1 MPNKALILEE
11 IESLSEQELDK
22 ILSLIRL
29 IKNKPRLTTQELFA
43 DLRGKVTYLEDLT
56 KNLGYKPRPF
66 RTALC

>member
-56 KNLGYKPRPF
+56 TPTTDEWEL
-66 RTALC
+66 L

>member
-43 DLRGKVTYLEDLT
+43 DLRGKVTYLEDMTTPTTDEWEL
-56 KNLGYKPRPF
+56 L
-66 RTALC
+66 

>member
-1 MPNKALILEE
+1 IMPNKALIMEE

-56 KNLGYKPRPF
+56 TPTTDEWEL
-66 RTALC
+66 L

>member
-1 MPNKALILEE
+1 MPNKALIMEE

-56 KNLGYKPRPF
+56 TPTTDEWQL
-66 RTALC
+66 L

>member
-1 MPNKALILEE
+1 MPNKALIMEE

-56 KNLGYKPRPF
+56 TPTTDEWEL
-66 RTALC
+66 L

>member
-1 MPNKALILEE
+1 MPNKSLIMEE

-56 KNLGYKPRPF
+56 TPTTDEWQL
-66 RTALC
+66 L

>member
-1 MPNKALILEE
+1 MPNKALIMEE

-43 DLRGKVTYLEDLT
+43 DLRGKVSYLEDLT
-56 KNLGYKPRPF
+56 SPTTDEWEL
-66 RTALC
+66 L

>member
-1 MPNKALILEE
+1 MPNKALIMQE

-56 KNLGYKPRPF
+56 TPTTDEWEL
-66 RTALC
+66 L

>member
-1 MPNKALILEE
+1 MEE

-56 KNLGYKPRPF
+56 TPTTDEWEL
-66 RTALC
+66 L

>member
-1 MPNKALILEE
+1 MPNKALIIEE

-56 KNLGYKPRPF
+56 TPTTDEWEL
-66 RTALC
+66 L

>member
-1 MPNKALILEE
+1 MPNKALIMEE

-56 KNLGYKPRPF
+56 SPTTDEWEL
-66 RTALC
+66 L